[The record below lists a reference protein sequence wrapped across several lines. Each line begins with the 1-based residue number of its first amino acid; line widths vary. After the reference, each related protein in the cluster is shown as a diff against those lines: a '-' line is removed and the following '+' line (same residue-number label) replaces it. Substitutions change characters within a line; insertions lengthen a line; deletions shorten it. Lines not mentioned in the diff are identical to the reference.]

1 MSSIKKN
8 YIYNVIYQFLNYC
21 NALLVTP
28 YITRVLGTTNNGIYS
43 YNHSVAYY
51 FVLFAMLGV
60 SNYGNR
66 SIAMAKDDR
75 KELDK
80 TFSEIYTFQFLT
92 STLMLLAYFFYFIL
106 IVKEDRLNV
115 MIQLLYVASALFDVN
130 WFFFGME
137 KFKLTVTRNSIIK
150 LATMA
155 GIFLFV
161 KDADDLWIY
170 TIIMSAGYLISAVA
184 LWPQLHRYV
193 TYRKPKSKDIV
204 KHIKPNL
211 VLFIPV
217 IAISVYNTM
226 DKIMLGK
233 FTDKAQVAFY
243 DKSEEVMQIPNTFIN
258 ALTMVMLPRM
268 TSLIKHNEVEKGQQ
282 YITNSMRFAIM
293 MSCAT
298 SFGLAAVAN
307 DFAPLFFGKE
317 FLPCATLIVWL
328 APIGIIKAWANVI
341 RTQHL
346 IPNCK
351 DRIYVVS
358 VVVGAVVN
366 FVMNLLL
373 IPHLGGVGAVIGT
386 IAAEA
391 CVMLYQT
398 LEVRHELPIL
408 AYIRQNIA
416 FPVIGMIMFITVRFL
431 EAIWP
436 QTVLSLIAQIGIG
449 IVVYII
455 LSLGY
460 MLAIRD
466 TMLKAVLFKINNKK
480 KHI

>member
-1 MSSIKKN
+1 MSSVKKN
-8 YIYNVIYQFLNYC
+8 YIYNVFYQFLNYC

-43 YNHSVAYY
+43 YHHSIAYY

-92 STLMLLAYFFYFIL
+92 SMLMIFAYLFYFIF

-115 MIQLLYVASALFDVN
+115 IIQLLYVASALFDVN

-155 GIFLFV
+155 SIFLFV
-161 KDADDLWIY
+161 KDTDDLWIY
-170 TIIMSAGYLISAVA
+170 TTIMSVGYLVSAIA

-193 TYRKPKSKDIV
+193 TYRKPKGKDII

-233 FTDKAQVAFY
+233 FTTKAQVAFY

-282 YITNSMRFAIM
+282 YIVNSMRFAIM

-358 VVVGAVVN
+358 VVAGAVVN

-386 IAAEA
+386 ISAEA

-398 LEVRHELPIL
+398 IEVRKELPIST
-408 AYIRQNIA
+408 YIKQNIA
-416 FPVIGMIMFITVRFL
+416 FPVIGMIMFVIVRFL
-431 EAIWP
+431 EKIWP
-436 QTVLSLIAQIGIG
+436 QSVLSLIAQIGIG
-449 IVVYII
+449 AMVYIVF
-455 LSLGY
+455 SLGF
-460 MLAIRD
+460 MIVTKD
-466 TMLKAVLFKINNKK
+466 TMLQAVLSKAKNKK